1 MNPPAVRAS
10 HLPEIFQ
17 PPTLRLRA
25 ELPALTAPCA
35 EVTAHDFL
43 VPILRPEFLSDSLD
57 CAEDRPFI
65 EPDSIFWSPD
75 AQTGDAA

>member
-1 MNPPAVRAS
+1 MNPPALRAS
-10 HLPEIFQ
+10 HLHELFQ
-17 PPTLRLRA
+17 PPTLRLHA
-25 ELPALTAPCA
+25 ESPALTASRA
-35 EVTAHDFL
+35 HVTTHDFL
-43 VPILRPEFLSDSLD
+43 VPILRPEFLSDPQE

>member
-1 MNPPAVRAS
+1 MNPPALRDS

-17 PPTLRLRA
+17 PPTLRRRS
-25 ELPALTAPCA
+25 ELPDLATSR
-35 EVTAHDFL
+35 EHVTTHDFL
-43 VPILRPEFLSDSLD
+43 VPILRPEYLNDSLD

-65 EPDSIFWSPD
+65 EPDSIFWSPN